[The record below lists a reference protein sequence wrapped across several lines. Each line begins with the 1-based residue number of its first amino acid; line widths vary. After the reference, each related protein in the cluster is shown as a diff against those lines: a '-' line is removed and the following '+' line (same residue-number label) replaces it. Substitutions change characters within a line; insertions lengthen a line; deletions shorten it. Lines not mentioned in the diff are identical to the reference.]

1 MRIRLRRLL
10 LEIAAF
16 LIVGAVLLAGAA
28 VWRLSSGPVSL
39 TFLTSTIEDALNPPG
54 SALRVAIGDTELT
67 WGGWER
73 AVDLV
78 ARDVILSDAEGREIA
93 ALPRLAV
100 GLSIVDVAEGTVR
113 PTSVDLLDAQLVL
126 IQRQDGRLAFAVN
139 PATEPT
145 EGPEGTGAAPAVQ
158 GALLPRS
165 VIDQLGRPPDGEGL
179 LGGLTRIVLTNSRIW
194 FINRVTNRVWR
205 GRDINAV
212 MVRDQE
218 GLDGKLSGRLLLT
231 EGESSVSASL
241 THVYGE
247 DLFSVTATVREAP
260 LGAIGRI
267 APPLADWLPAEQRAD
282 LEATLDLD
290 GAARPL
296 AATARMET
304 PFATLQL
311 AATHLGYSE
320 GEPEE
325 VAGELVIDRLEPAR
339 LADAAPALAAIGAL
353 DAPLTGAAAFRYR
366 TSDGR
371 FSLDADLAARQGV
384 VLAPAFFPDGLVI
397 FGAEAQATLARGAD
411 GALSAEIGAL
421 TVDLGGPRLSL
432 AGSAAMDSANGLS
445 GRLDARLT
453 DLPMQQL
460 DAFWP
465 PSVAIDARDWVVPN
479 IPRASVDEARLDLA
493 VTAPE
498 ITDAAALAAA
508 LSAPEPPIAFE
519 RLGGEIAFR
528 DAVVDYLAPLTPAE
542 GVSGR
547 ATFDLERFDIDLV
560 SGAVGAI
567 AVEEGRIEITGFQ
580 NPDQVIAIDLALDA
594 PVPDALALL
603 DAEPFRFVSELG
615 LDASQI
621 AGTSKTRTRF
631 SFPLI
636 DELQGSDVRFEATAE
651 LAGVRVQE
659 PTLDLTV
666 TADAVDLF
674 IDNAGLDVSG
684 AVALDGVETALVWRE
699 NFEDEAPFARSMS
712 LEGRPSAAELASFG
726 LAVSDVLT
734 GPVGAALDYRV
745 ARSGEERLTLAAD
758 LTETAVDL
766 DRLNW
771 AKPPGR
777 AAQLEAELT
786 IPVAGDYQLTRLR
799 LEAAPGSEGGVP
811 WAGLEAE
818 LSLAAPRDFSG
829 LTRLDLN
836 RLTYGPHAMRGTV
849 RRGSDGVYAVELSG
863 TSIDVSGLIGDEDEA
878 EAEAAAPHPDAEE
891 APGPPIALA
900 ARFDAVT
907 DDAGRRFEAVA
918 LDLEHDGEHL
928 RALQLD
934 ARIPDGGAV
943 AVDFAPD
950 GGGVQRLRVASD
962 NAGGALSALDWT
974 ARIAGGALLIEGEQ
988 AAPGAPLSGR
998 ATIERFTLE
1007 RAPVLAKLL
1016 EFMSLTGVL
1025 SSLTQSG
1032 LDFDKAETDFVYD
1045 EGVLTLSDAR
1055 AYGGAIGITVD
1066 GTVDLETDALAL
1078 KGTVAPMY
1086 SINQVLK
1093 AIPILG
1099 QILTGGEGLFAAN
1112 YAIEGPIEEPRVAVN
1127 PLSVLAPGF
1136 LRDLFGAPTPRDPDA
1151 PPEPGPRDSQGN

>member
-1 MRIRLRRLL
+1 MQIRLRRLL

-16 LIVGAVLLAGAA
+16 LVVGALLLAGAA

-78 ARDVILSDAEGREIA
+78 ARDVVLSDADGREIA
-93 ALPRLAV
+93 TLPRLAV
-100 GLSIVDVAEGTVR
+100 GLSIVDVADGTVR

-126 IQRQDGRLAFAVN
+126 IQREDGRLAFAVN

-145 EGPEGTGAAPAVQ
+145 REPQEAGAAPAVD

-165 VIDQLGRPPDGEGL
+165 VIDQLGRPPDGAGL

-194 FINRVTNRVWR
+194 FINRVTNRIWR
-205 GRDINAV
+205 GRGINAV

-218 GLDGKLSGRLLLT
+218 GLDGKLSGRLLLA
-231 EGESSVSASL
+231 EGESRVSASL
-241 THVYGE
+241 THIYGE
-247 DLFSVTATVREAP
+247 DLFSVAATVREAP
-260 LGAIGRI
+260 LGALGRI
-267 APPLADWLPAEQRAD
+267 APPLADWLPVEQRAD

-290 GAARPL
+290 RAARPL
-296 AATARMET
+296 AATARFET
-304 PFATLQL
+304 PYATLRL

-320 GEPEE
+320 GAPEE

-353 DAPLTGAAAFRYR
+353 DAPVTGAADFRYR
-366 TSDGR
+366 ASDGR
-371 FSLDADLAARQGV
+371 FSLDAELAARQGV

-397 FGAEAQATLARGAD
+397 FGAEATASLARGPE
-411 GALSAEIGAL
+411 GALSAELGSLA
-421 TVDLGGPRLSL
+421 VDLGGPRLSV
-432 AGSAAMDSANGLS
+432 AGAAALDPANGLS
-445 GRLDARLT
+445 GRLDAQVT

-465 PSVAIDARDWVVPN
+465 PGVATDARDWVIPN

-498 ITDAAALAAA
+498 VTDAAALEAA
-508 LSAPEPPIAFE
+508 LRAPEPPIAFE

-528 DAVVDYLAPLTPAE
+528 DALVDYLAPLPPAE

-547 ATFDLERFDIDLV
+547 ATFDMERFDIDLV

-567 AVEEGRIEITGFQ
+567 AVEQGRIEITGFQ
-580 NPDQVIAIDLALDA
+580 DPDQVIAIDLALDA

-603 DAEPFRFVSELG
+603 DSEPFRFVSDLG

-621 AGTSKTRTRF
+621 AGASKTRARF

-636 DELQGSDVRFEATAE
+636 DDLQGSDVRFEASAK
-651 LAGVRVQE
+651 LADVRLQE
-659 PTLDLTV
+659 PTLDLTAS
-666 TADAVDLF
+666 ADALDLF

-699 NFEDEAPFARSMS
+699 NFRQAAPFARSMS
-712 LEGRPSAAELASFG
+712 LEGRPSAAELAAFG
-726 LAVSDVLT
+726 LAVSDALT

-745 ARSGEERLTLAAD
+745 AWSGEERLTIAAD
-758 LTETAVDL
+758 LTETAIAL
-766 DRLNW
+766 DALNW

-777 AAQLEAELT
+777 AAQLEADLT
-786 IPVAGDYQLTRLR
+786 IPVAGDYALNRLR
-799 LEAAPGSEGGVP
+799 FDAAPGAADGGP
-811 WAGLEAE
+811 APGLEAV

-829 LTRLDLN
+829 LTRLDLD
-836 RLTYGPHAMRGTV
+836 RLSYGPHSMSGSV
-849 RRGSDGVYAVELSG
+849 RRGPDGVYAVELSG
-863 TSIDVSGLIGDEDEA
+863 TSIDVSGLIGDEDADDEAAPPHPEA
-878 EAEAAAPHPDAEE
+878 EEP
-891 APGPPIALA
+891 PGPPVALA
-900 ARFDAVT
+900 ARFDAVVDET
-907 DDAGRRFEAVA
+907 GRRFEAVA

-943 AVDFAPD
+943 AIDFAPD
-950 GGGVQRLRVASD
+950 GAGVQRLRVASD

-1078 KGTVAPMY
+1078 EGTVAPMY

-1151 PPEPGPRDSQGN
+1151 PPEPAPRDSQGN